1 MKKTTI
7 LFSCIIFI
15 WSVTLMAQ
23 EDELIFSHQFHHED
37 GGADCTDCHDLATS
51 SLDTGDNLLPAM
63 ETCYTCHDEDD
74 TECTLCHTNSDNAM
88 EEPRIIEYSA
98 RFAHKTHIDA
108 GEECITCHTGIID
121 KEKPATENHIPGRDL
136 CTDCHGV
143 ANFTEEKAPCLSC
156 HGQNFIYRPENHMV
170 SWRKDHGLAFEIQS
184 NSCNHCHSKNYC
196 IDCHEG
202 DNLDHEVHPL
212 NYRISHGIEA
222 KANKE
227 NCLTCHREFAFCND
241 CHRIELVMPKNHSFA
256 GWSNTTTGGQHARQ
270 AQFDFDYCQ
279 SCHSQAN
286 SDIVCI
292 KCHGK

>member
-7 LFSCIIFI
+7 LFSCIVFI
-15 WSVTLMAQ
+15 WGVTLMAQ
-23 EDELIFSHQFHHED
+23 EDTLIFSHQFHHED
-37 GGADCTDCHDLATS
+37 GGASCTDCHGPATT
-51 SLDTGDNLLPAM
+51 SLNPGDNLLPSM

-74 TECTLCHTNSDNAM
+74 TECTLCHTNPDNAM
-88 EEPRIIEYSA
+88 EEPRIIDYSA

-108 GEECITCHTGIID
+108 GEECITCHVGIIE
-121 KEKPATENHIPGRDL
+121 KEKPAAENHMPGRDL

-143 ANFTEEKAPCLSC
+143 ADLTEEKEQCLSC
-156 HGQNFIYRPENHMV
+156 HGQDFILRPENHMV
-170 SWRKDHGLAFEIQS
+170 SWNKDHGLAFEIQS
-184 NSCNHCHSKNYC
+184 NSCTHCHSNNYC
-196 IDCHEG
+196 INCHEG

-212 NYRISHGIEA
+212 NYRITHGLEA

-227 NCLTCHREFAFCND
+227 NCLTCHREFSFCND
-241 CHRIELVMPKNHSFA
+241 CHQIEMVMPKNHSFA
-256 GWSNTTTGGQHARQ
+256 GWSNTINGGQHARE
-270 AQFDFDYCQ
+270 AQYNFDYCQ